1 MNTSRSN
8 RSGNRSAS
16 KRKNYTVINIE
27 SAEQLQEEKKELRGI
42 MIAEKNIIRTLAGL
56 RYEKKKVEDKI
67 AQLEKKIRNSKM
79 SGGTKRLRF
88 RNNNGSAVHDV
99 RTYEINESPKKR
111 MRNYSSKRH
120 SPRSEKAEQKWQR
133 AMSGEETE
141 SAPPIETR
149 YRGMNMDDDEP
160 EQNNIGRQ
168 MSELLRRRG

>member
-1 MNTSRSN
+1 MSSPRSN
-8 RSGNRSAS
+8 RSGSR
-16 KRKNYTVINIE
+16 KRNYTVINIE
-27 SAEQLQEEKKELRGI
+27 SAEQLQEERKELRGI

-67 AQLEKKIRNSKM
+67 AQLEKKIRNSKI

-88 RNNNGSAVHDV
+88 RNNNGNPVHDV

-120 SPRSEKAEQKWQR
+120 SPRSERAEQKWQK

-141 SAPPIETR
+141 PDPPIETR
-149 YRGMNMDDDEP
+149 YRGINMDDDEP
-160 EQNNIGRQ
+160 EQNNIGKQ
-168 MSELLRRRG
+168 MSQLLRRRG

>member
-1 MNTSRSN
+1 MNSPRSN
-8 RSGNRSAS
+8 RSGSR
-16 KRKNYTVINIE
+16 KRNYTVINIE
-27 SAEQLQEEKKELRGI
+27 SAEQLQEERKELRGI

-67 AQLEKKIRNSKM
+67 AQLEKKIRNSKI

-120 SPRSEKAEQKWQR
+120 SPRSEKAEQKWQK

-141 SAPPIETR
+141 PGPRIETK
-149 YRGMNMDDDEP
+149 YHGMNMDDDEP